1 MTPVAAEGMRLMR
14 EFAEVEALRAWV
26 AGQRVAGR
34 RIGLVPTMGALHE
47 GHLTLVDTAARLTD
61 AVLVSI
67 FVNPLQFGPQEDFA
81 RYPRDLVRDRAL
93 LAARGAHALFV
104 PDVAVM
110 YPPGSEIR
118 VVPGALAS
126 KWEGAV
132 RPDHFT
138 GVLTIVAKLFN
149 LVQPDL
155 AVFGQKDIQQATLIR
170 QLVRDLDFSIA
181 LEIVPI
187 VREADGMA
195 LSSRNAYLSRQDRR
209 DGLIL
214 SQALRSA
221 EAAWRAGAR
230 DPARMEQVLLQQFL
244 AAPAV
249 TLDYV
254 AIVDP
259 RSLEPVREVSAGTI
273 IALAARVGPTRLLDN
288 HILGTEFR

>member
-1 MTPVAAEGMRLMR
+1 MR
-14 EFAEVEALRAWV
+14 EFTAVAPLRDWTAR
-26 AGQRVAGR
+26 QRQAGR

-47 GHLTLVDTAARLTD
+47 GHLALVDAAAQRTD
-61 AVLVSI
+61 AVIVSV
-67 FVNPLQFGPQEDFA
+67 FVNPLQFGPREDFE
-81 RYPRDLVRDRAL
+81 RYPRDLARDRAL
-93 LAARGAHALFV
+93 LAARGAQALFV

-110 YPPGSEIR
+110 YPAGSEIR
-118 VVPGALAS
+118 VVPGALAR

-132 RPDHFT
+132 RPEHFT

-170 QLVRDLDFSIA
+170 QLVRDLDIPVA

-187 VREADGMA
+187 VREPDGMA
-195 LSSRNAYLSRQDRR
+195 LSSRNAYLSSQDRR
-209 DGLIL
+209 DGL
-214 SQALRSA
+214 ALNRSLRVVD
-221 EAAWRAGAR
+221 AAWRTGER
-230 DPARMEQVLLQQFL
+230 NPAALERFMKQQFL
-244 AAPAV
+244 ASPAV

-259 RSLEPVREVSAGTI
+259 QSLEPVIEARTGTI

>member
-1 MTPVAAEGMRLMR
+1 MQ
-14 EFAEVEALRAWV
+14 EFAAVEPLRDWV
-26 AGQRVAGR
+26 ARQRQAGR

-61 AVLVSI
+61 AVVVSI
-67 FVNPLQFGPQEDFA
+67 FVNPLQFGPHEDLS

-93 LAARGAHALFV
+93 LAGRGAQALFV
-104 PDVAVM
+104 PEVGVM
-110 YPPGSEIR
+110 YPTGSEIR
-118 VVPGALAS
+118 VVPGGLATR
-126 KWEGAV
+126 WEGAV

-155 AVFGQKDIQQATLIR
+155 AVFGQKDIQQAILIR
-170 QLVRDLDFSIA
+170 QMVRDLDFPVA
-181 LEIVPI
+181 LEVVPI

-195 LSSRNAYLSRQDRR
+195 LSSRNDYLSSEDRR

-214 SQALRSA
+214 SKALRVA
-221 EAAWRAGAR
+221 DAAWRAGERNSTRLAG
-230 DPARMEQVLLQQFL
+230 LLEQQFL

-254 AIVDP
+254 AIVDSQ
-259 RSLEPVREVSAGTI
+259 SLEPVAQASAGTI
-273 IALAARVGPTRLLDN
+273 VALAARVGPTRLLDN
-288 HILGTEFR
+288 HILGAEFR

>member
-1 MTPVAAEGMRLMR
+1 MQ
-14 EFAEVEALRAWV
+14 EFATVEPLRGWV
-26 AGQRVAGR
+26 ARQRQAGR

-47 GHLTLVDTAARLTD
+47 GHLTLVDSAARLTD
-61 AVLVSI
+61 AVVVSI
-67 FVNPLQFGPQEDFA
+67 FVNPLQFGPQEDLS

-93 LAARGAHALFV
+93 LAGRGAQALFV
-104 PDVAVM
+104 PEVGAM
-110 YPPGSEIR
+110 YPTGSEIR
-118 VVPGALAS
+118 VVPGGLATR
-126 KWEGAV
+126 WEGAV

-155 AVFGQKDIQQATLIR
+155 AVFGQKDIQQALLIR
-170 QLVRDLDFSIA
+170 QLVRDLDFPVA
-181 LEIVPI
+181 LEVVPI

-195 LSSRNAYLSRQDRR
+195 LSSRNAYLSSQDRR

-214 SQALRSA
+214 SKALQAA
-221 EAAWRAGAR
+221 DVAWRAGERNPTRLA
-230 DPARMEQVLLQQFL
+230 ALLEQQFL

-254 AIVDP
+254 AIVDSE
-259 RSLEPVREVSAGTI
+259 SLEPVTLASAGTI
-273 IALAARVGPTRLLDN
+273 VALAARVGPTRLLDN

>member
-1 MTPVAAEGMRLMR
+1 MPAGPGGATLMQ
-14 EFAEVEALRAWV
+14 EFTTVEPLRAWV
-26 AGQRVAGR
+26 ARQRQAGR
-34 RIGLVPTMGALHE
+34 RVGLVPTMGALHE
-47 GHLTLVDTAARLTD
+47 GHLSLVDTAARLTD

-67 FVNPLQFGPQEDFA
+67 FVNPLQFGPQEDFD
-81 RYPRDLVRDRAL
+81 RYPRDLARDRAL
-93 LAARGAHALFV
+93 LAARGAQALFV
-104 PDVAVM
+104 PGVAVM

-118 VVPGALAS
+118 VVPGGSAS
-126 KWEGAV
+126 RWEGTV

-170 QLVRDLDFSIA
+170 QLVRDLDFPVA
-181 LEIVPI
+181 LEVVPI
-187 VREADGMA
+187 VRETDGMA
-195 LSSRNAYLSRQDRR
+195 LSSRNAYLSRQDRS

-214 SQALRSA
+214 NRALRSA
-221 EAAWRAGAR
+221 DAAWHAGER
-230 DPARMEQVLLQQFL
+230 NPARLAAILEQQFL

-259 RSLEPVREVSAGTI
+259 HSLEPVMEAEDGTI

>member
-1 MTPVAAEGMRLMR
+1 MA
-14 EFAEVEALRAWV
+14 EFAAVEPLRGWV
-26 AGQRVAGR
+26 ARQRQAGR

-61 AVLVSI
+61 AVVVSI
-67 FVNPLQFGPQEDFA
+67 FVNPLQFGPHEDLS

-93 LAARGAHALFV
+93 LAGRGAQALFV
-104 PDVAVM
+104 PEVGVM
-110 YPPGSEIR
+110 YPTGSEIR
-118 VVPGALAS
+118 VVPGELAAR
-126 KWEGAV
+126 WEGAV

-155 AVFGQKDIQQATLIR
+155 AVFGQKDIQQAILIR
-170 QLVRDLDFSIA
+170 QLVRDLDFPVV
-181 LEIVPI
+181 LEVVPI

-195 LSSRNAYLSRQDRR
+195 LSSRNAYLSSEDRR

-214 SQALRSA
+214 SKALRTA
-221 EAAWRAGAR
+221 DAAWRAG
-230 DPARMEQVLLQQFL
+230 EQNSTRLAQLLEQQFL

-254 AIVDP
+254 AIVDSE
-259 RSLEPVREVSAGTI
+259 SLEPVAQASAGTI
-273 IALAARVGPTRLLDN
+273 VALAARVGPTRLLDN
-288 HILGTEFR
+288 HILGAEFR

>member
-1 MTPVAAEGMRLMR
+1 MQ
-14 EFAEVEALRAWV
+14 EFATVVPLRAWV
-26 AGQRVAGR
+26 ARQRQAGH

-47 GHLTLVDTAARLTD
+47 GHLALVDSAAHLTE
-61 AVLVSI
+61 AVIVSI
-67 FVNPLQFGPQEDFA
+67 FVNPLQFGPHEDLA
-81 RYPRDLVRDRAL
+81 RYPRDLARDRAL
-93 LAARGAHALFV
+93 LAARGAQALFV
-104 PDVAVM
+104 PEVEVM

-126 KWEGAV
+126 RWEGAV

-170 QLVRDLDFSIA
+170 QLVRDLDFPVT
-181 LEIVPI
+181 LEVVPI

-195 LSSRNAYLSRQDRR
+195 LSSRNAYLSSQERR

-214 SQALRSA
+214 NRALRSA
-221 EAAWRAGAR
+221 DAAWRAGERNPTRLAR
-230 DPARMEQVLLQQFL
+230 LLEQQFL

-254 AIVDP
+254 AIVDSQ
-259 RSLEPVREVSAGTI
+259 SLEPVADATAGTI

-288 HILGTEFR
+288 HILGAEFR